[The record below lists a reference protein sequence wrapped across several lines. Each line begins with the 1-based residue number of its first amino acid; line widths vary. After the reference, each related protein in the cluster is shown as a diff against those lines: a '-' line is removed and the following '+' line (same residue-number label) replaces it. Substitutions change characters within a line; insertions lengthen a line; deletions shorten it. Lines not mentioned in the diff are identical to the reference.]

1 MAENGLMW
9 LEMNSGGE
17 WRVSTRLEETRLPQR
32 DNCWQFNSISSG
44 SFHANFYFFFFGNF
58 FLQELCME
66 NWDETAQFDLKN
78 DQRNDALCIKD
89 PVEIES
95 FNCANIM

>member
-1 MAENGLMW
+1 M
-9 LEMNSGGE
+9 
-17 WRVSTRLEETRLPQR
+17 RI
-32 DNCWQFNSISSG
+32 FISSSLG
-44 SFHANFYFFFFGNF
+44 IF

>member
-1 MAENGLMW
+1 
-9 LEMNSGGE
+9 
-17 WRVSTRLEETRLPQR
+17 
-32 DNCWQFNSISSG
+32 
-44 SFHANFYFFFFGNF
+44 
-58 FLQELCME
+58 ME

-78 DQRNDALCIKD
+78 DQRNDALCMKD